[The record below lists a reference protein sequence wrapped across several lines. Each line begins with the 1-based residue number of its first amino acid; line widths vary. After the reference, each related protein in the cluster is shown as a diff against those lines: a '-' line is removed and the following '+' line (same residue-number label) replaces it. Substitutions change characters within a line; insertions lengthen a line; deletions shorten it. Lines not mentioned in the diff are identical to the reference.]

1 MADINSKGTVV
12 IDALTRLIAR
22 PSDWV
27 VRKLGLRGDVATV
40 VNFLIQFA
48 IWSLLA
54 TVFVSVVASITG
66 ISGSTIY
73 MFLIIGFLVY
83 MFRDQIFRR

>member
-1 MADINSKGTVV
+1 M

-27 VRKLGLRGDVATV
+27 VGKLGLRGDVATV

-54 TVFVSVVASITG
+54 TVFVSVVAAITG